1 MKCLVGFQKH
11 LLVKPVTTEGF
22 ITRSEKMLFPRKPL
36 SKSTFI
42 VLFIPRH
49 GIYYGLKISTGE
61 CPVLE
66 PSQWPAPEET
76 KRGNAESYTGTM
88 VPKQERN
95 VCARRRGSCMEL
107 RHTETSVWHFHQYST
122 SPFARRLLISAYQCH
137 WEAMAAWLYV
147 CNPVELHW
155 RTAVGSVPPAQRHS
169 EPRGILRCR
178 DLATALP
185 SAMAGGGES
194 PPGSQHLAGNLAVLL
209 HLGCGVQAPALL
221 LPSLRAGFCAG
232 LQEHREQRSCTGPR
246 LLSTRLLKQGRAGPQ
261 QQSFAPSIWRRGNCT
276 DPQQHSWFSPGGA
289 APGHAT
295 ELPWAESKGW
305 RG

>member
-42 VLFIPRH
+42 LLFIPRH

-232 LQEHREQRSCTGPR
+232 LQESRGAALAPGFSAPACSSRAGQALSSRVLLRASGGEGTALTHSSTAGSHQGEQPRDMQRSCPGQ
-246 LLSTRLLKQGRAGPQ
+246 KAKAG
-261 QQSFAPSIWRRGNCT
+261 
-276 DPQQHSWFSPGGA
+276 
-289 APGHAT
+289 
-295 ELPWAESKGW
+295 EAEV
-305 RG
+305 

>member
-185 SAMAGGGES
+185 SAMAGGWRE
-194 PPGSQHLAGNLAVLL
+194 PTWQ
-209 HLGCGVQAPALL
+209 PA
-221 LPSLRAGFCAG
+221 
-232 LQEHREQRSCTGPR
+232 SCWQP
-246 LLSTRLLKQGRAGPQ
+246 
-261 QQSFAPSIWRRGNCT
+261 C
-276 DPQQHSWFSPGGA
+276 GA
-289 APGHAT
+289 APLGLWRPSSCSSASQPQSRFLCGFAGAPRAE
-295 ELPWAESKGW
+295 ELHWPQASQHPPAQAGQGRPSAAEFCSEHLEE
-305 RG
+305 RELH